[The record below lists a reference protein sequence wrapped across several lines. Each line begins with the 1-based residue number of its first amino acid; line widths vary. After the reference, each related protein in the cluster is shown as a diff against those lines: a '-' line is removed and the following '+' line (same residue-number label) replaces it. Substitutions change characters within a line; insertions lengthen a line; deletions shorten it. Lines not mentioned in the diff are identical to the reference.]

1 MLNSL
6 TPAATRTTLKLHVLE
21 YNGRLIWPSPLASRG
36 KGELAVVFRSG
47 MLTLKASIC
56 AAVLTGLANS
66 SFASCGDWLAHAP
79 NSSPATAPQVAESVS
94 ALIAGSESGG
104 LNRHRL
110 PRIPCTGPK
119 CRNVPTTPDAPIPPA
134 TSIYLAKFAISCSM
148 SPASGGTPSL
158 AITAADDARAA
169 RGFPEL
175 VEHPPRA

>member
-1 MLNSL
+1 L
-6 TPAATRTTLKLHVLE
+6 TLGASRTRLKLRVLA
-21 YNGRLIWPSPLASRG
+21 YNGRSIGPSPLASRG
-36 KGELAVVFRSG
+36 KGVLAVVFRSG

-56 AAVLTGLANS
+56 AAVLTALAS
-66 SFASCGDWLAHAP
+66 SSSASCGDWLAHAP

-110 PRIPCTGPK
+110 PQIPCTGPK

-148 SPASGGTPSL
+148 TPANVGTRSL
-158 AITAADDARAA
+158 AIAAANDARAA